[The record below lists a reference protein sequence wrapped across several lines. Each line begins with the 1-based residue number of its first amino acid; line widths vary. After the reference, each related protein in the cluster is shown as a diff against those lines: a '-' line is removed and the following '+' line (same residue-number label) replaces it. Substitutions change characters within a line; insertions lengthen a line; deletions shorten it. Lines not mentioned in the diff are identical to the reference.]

1 MTTPKPTAM
10 AIDKQ
15 GLPSTP
21 VLKRTL
27 GLPLL
32 VLYGLG
38 VTVGAGIYVLVGS
51 AAGRAGVHA
60 PIAFLVAA
68 VVMAFT
74 AASFAELA
82 VRFPVSAGEAA
93 YVAAG
98 LRSDRLALVVGLL
111 VIAAGVISAAAIS
124 QGAAGYIGVLVPA
137 SPVVLVTAVVLG
149 MGTIAAGGIAQAVGL
164 AAIMTLIEI
173 GGLLVIVG
181 AGFWQQPQLLADL
194 PLAVEGLGT
203 AAPWP
208 GIMAASLLAFFAFVG
223 FEGMVN
229 VAEEVKHPSRTL
241 PLAILITLTI
251 STALYVLVVWVIIR
265 AVPPAE
271 LAASAAPL
279 SLAYERL
286 TGASPVLISLIAI
299 IATINGVI
307 VQMIMASRV
316 VYGLACQGNLP
327 SALGRVS
334 SITHTPLAAT
344 ALVVAITLALAVAFP
359 INRLAE
365 MTSRTM
371 LVIFAFVNLA
381 LFALKWRG
389 DIAPPTIDM
398 PIAVPILGFLTCLGL
413 LIADLV

>member
-1 MTTPKPTAM
+1 MTAPEPTAM
-10 AIDKQ
+10 AIDKH
-15 GLPSTP
+15 GLPTTP

-68 VVMAFT
+68 IVMAFT

-82 VRFPVSAGEAA
+82 VRFPVSASEAA

-98 LRSDRLALVVGLL
+98 LRSDRLALIVGLL
-111 VIAAGVISAAAIS
+111 VVSAGVISAAAIS
-124 QGAAGYIGVLVPA
+124 RGAAGYIGVLVPA
-137 SPVVLVTAVVLG
+137 SPVVLVSVVVIA
-149 MGTIAAGGIAQAVGL
+149 MGAIAAWGITQAVGL
-164 AAIMTLIEI
+164 AAIMTVIEI
-173 GGLLVIVG
+173 AGLLVIVV
-181 AGFWQQPQLLADL
+181 AGFWQQPQWLADL

-208 GIMAASLLAFFAFVG
+208 SIMAASLLAFFAFVG
-223 FEGMVN
+223 FEGVVN
-229 VAEEVKHPSRTL
+229 VAEEVKQPARTL

-251 STALYVLVVWVIIR
+251 TTALYIVVVWVIIR

-271 LAASAAPL
+271 LAATAAPL

-327 SALGRVS
+327 AWLGRVNA
-334 SITHTPLAAT
+334 ITHTPLAAT
-344 ALVVAITLALAVAFP
+344 ILVVAITLTLAVAFP
-359 INRLAE
+359 IDWLAE
-365 MTSRTM
+365 MTSRAM

-389 DIAPPTIDM
+389 EPAPPGIAM
-398 PIAVPILGFLTCLGL
+398 PIAIPVLGFLTCVAL